1 MKNVL
6 RNISLYIS
14 FITASIKEM
23 LIYRLDCIVGILS
36 QTLTQVVEII
46 FIWIVFQNTSN
57 LAGWSYEQ
65 ILLLYGI
72 TLMSVSVCSF
82 LFDATYDLGPV
93 FIREGEFDKLLL
105 RPVHPLISVLGSS
118 KDFVSFGYLVIGLI
132 ITIMMF
138 TKLAIPIT
146 FWLIIKLLFFIIIGG
161 LILGGIETIFSVAA
175 FWTYRSNEVVWTFYR
190 VYTLTQYPIDIYSG
204 FVKILITFI
213 LPFAFVAY
221 YPTMDYLGF
230 NKYMIW
236 LSPVVAIIIWIIAIG
251 VWNWALKKYRSTG
264 T

>member
-46 FIWIVFQNTSN
+46 FIWIVFQNTSD

-82 LFDATYDLGPV
+82 VYFWIPDLF
-93 FIREGEFDKLLL
+93 
-105 RPVHPLISVLGSS
+105 
-118 KDFVSFGYLVIGLI
+118 YL
-132 ITIMMF
+132 
-138 TKLAIPIT
+138 A
-146 FWLIIKLLFFIIIGG
+146 
-161 LILGGIETIFSVAA
+161 
-175 FWTYRSNEVVWTFYR
+175 
-190 VYTLTQYPIDIYSG
+190 
-204 FVKILITFI
+204 
-213 LPFAFVAY
+213 
-221 YPTMDYLGF
+221 
-230 NKYMIW
+230 
-236 LSPVVAIIIWIIAIG
+236 
-251 VWNWALKKYRSTG
+251 
-264 T
+264 